1 MEFFRDS
8 IRRDTAS
15 RGPDNDMPFLGIFAK
30 FEMSLEEIRQNLDG
44 LNHIISK
51 LPKGE
56 KQSDTDRLTLAIVR
70 EMKDKF
76 LSASL
81 IMRQE
86 LGSHVQ

>member
-8 IRRDTAS
+8 IRQDPALKE
-15 RGPDNDMPFLGIFAK
+15 PNNFFGIFAT
-30 FEMSLEEIRQNLDG
+30 FEMSLEEIRQNIDG

-51 LPKGE
+51 LPKGR
-56 KQSDTDRLTLAIVR
+56 KQSDTDRLTLDVVKG
-70 EMKDKF
+70 MKDKF

-81 IMRQE
+81 IMRQQ